1 MNEERKRIL
10 NMLAQNK
17 ITAQEAE
24 ALLDAMSPQPAT
36 SAPDGG
42 RALSADPKYLRVL
55 VEGGEDKVNV
65 RVPFQLIR
73 AGVRLAALI
82 PAAAHGPVNKALQ
95 ERGIDVD
102 VSKLKP
108 EDFENLVQHLRDLT
122 VDVESTRGEK
132 VRVFC
137 E

>member
-10 NMLAQNK
+10 NLLARNK
-17 ITAQEAE
+17 ITAEEAE
-24 ALLDAMSPQPAT
+24 ALLDTVSSPAVT
-36 SAPDGG
+36 AAVGG
-42 RALSADPKYLRVL
+42 DARSADPRYLRVV

-73 AGVRLAALI
+73 AGMRLAALI
-82 PAAAHGPVNKALQ
+82 PAAAHGPVNRALQ
-95 ERGIDVD
+95 QHGIDID
-102 VSKLKP
+102 ISKLKP
-108 EDFENLVQHLRDLT
+108 DDVENLVEHLRELT
-122 VDVESTRGEK
+122 VDVESQRGEK

>member
-10 NMLAQNK
+10 KMLAENK
-17 ITAQEAE
+17 ITAEEAE
-24 ALLDAMSPQPAT
+24 SLLDAMLTPAMGAT
-36 SAPDGG
+36 DGG
-42 RALSADPKYLRVL
+42 GARSADPKFLRVL

-82 PAAAHGPVNKALQ
+82 PATAHGPVNKALQ
-95 ERGIDVD
+95 KRGIDID

-108 EDFENLVQHLRDLT
+108 EDFEDLVQSLRDLT
-122 VDVESTRGEK
+122 VDVEGTNGEK

>member
-1 MNEERKRIL
+1 
-10 NMLAQNK
+10 MLAENK

-24 ALLDAMSPQPAT
+24 SLLDAMSPPPAT
-36 SAPDGG
+36 GATDGG
-42 RALSADPKYLRVL
+42 GARSADPRYLRVL

-82 PAAAHGPVNKALQ
+82 PATAHGPVNRALQ
-95 ERGIDVD
+95 KRGIDID

-108 EDFENLVQHLRDLT
+108 EDFDDLVQSLRDLS
-122 VDVESTRGEK
+122 VDVEGTNGEK